1 VTESARLHDRGSTVV
16 YAIAA
21 LIVLSIASA
30 AAWTVMR
37 DYRVAV
43 EHAALHL
50 DNVTVVLAE
59 HTRFALQQA
68 PVAIGERIEAA
79 SPGNAGDSLDGALQ
93 SYFHELFGRIE
104 LAYRGR
110 VVLFRP
116 DGALVASYPEL
127 SDAALATYGSHP
139 LFQHAKSF
147 RNGSLEGPGI
157 IDPGERLIGYR
168 RIADYPVL
176 VVVSTPMSSVLA
188 NWKRDSAI
196 MVLGAV
202 LFAALTAAA
211 AFLLGRN
218 WRLKTA
224 LMADAAERQMRLD
237 SIIGSAMDAVLT
249 VDEDQNIVLFN
260 AAAETIFRCSANEA
274 IGRSLSRFI
283 PERFREV
290 HETHI
295 RRFGEGG
302 VSMRRMGGALVLS
315 GLRSNG
321 EEFPIDASISYATV
335 AGKKFYTVILR
346 DVTARERALEE
357 QRRYQRQLEESERR
371 LNSIIGSAMDAI
383 ITIDERHNIRL
394 FNTAAEQIFRCSA
407 SEAMHAPIERFI
419 PERFRDTHRQHV
431 ERFGES
437 GTTMRRMGETMVLYG
452 LRSTGEEF
460 PIDASISHVT
470 VSGEKYFTVIL
481 RDITE
486 RQRAADE
493 LEQSHRQLREL
504 YEAMHEVREGERTR
518 IARELHDELAQWL
531 TALKMD
537 ASWIASRLPRE
548 HEQLVTKAERM
559 KGVVDNTV
567 AAMRRIAADLRPVML
582 DDLGLVPAIENL
594 LYDLS
599 ERAGIA
605 VSLTG
610 SVGDAELKEPYA
622 TAVYRMVQEALTNVA
637 RHSGGTAVEVH
648 VAAEGGQLRVRIED
662 NGRGF
667 NPDPERKSFGVLGIR
682 ERARTL
688 GGAARIFS
696 PEDGGTIVEIEI
708 PLMARTT
715 ELAQ

>member
-1 VTESARLHDRGSTVV
+1 VTDSARLHDRGSTVV
-16 YAIAA
+16 YVIAA
-21 LIVLSIASA
+21 LIVLSIGSA
-30 AAWTVMR
+30 AVWTVMR

-43 EHAALHL
+43 DHAALHL

-68 PVAIGERIEAA
+68 PVAIGQRIEAA
-79 SPGNAGDSLDGALQ
+79 PPGGGGDGLDGALQ
-93 SYFHELFGRIE
+93 SYFHDLFRRVE

-116 DGALVASYPEL
+116 DGALVASYPAL
-127 SDAALATYGSHP
+127 TKSALATYAGHP
-139 LFQHAKSF
+139 LFEHAKRF
-147 RNGSLEGPGI
+147 RSGSLEGPGVI
-157 IDPGERLIGYR
+157 EPGERLIGYR

-196 MVLGAV
+196 MVVGAV

-211 AFLLGRN
+211 AFLLGRD

-224 LMADAAERQMRLD
+224 LMEGVAERQLRLD
-237 SIIGSAMDAVLT
+237 SIIGSAMDAVIT
-249 VDEDQNIVLFN
+249 VDENQNIVLFN
-260 AAAETIFRCSANEA
+260 AAAETIFRCAAKAA
-274 IGRSLSRFI
+274 IGGPLSRFI
-283 PERFREV
+283 PERFREA
-290 HETHI
+290 HEKHV

-302 VSMRRMGGALVLS
+302 VTMRRMGGALVLS

-335 AGKKFYTVILR
+335 SGKKFYTVILR
-346 DVTARERALEE
+346 DVTARERALQE
-357 QRRYQRQLEESERR
+357 QRRYQRHIEESERR

-383 ITIDERHNIRL
+383 ITIDQRHNICL
-394 FNTAAEQIFRCSA
+394 FNTAAEQIFGWRA
-407 SEAMHAPIERFI
+407 EEMMHQPVDRLI
-419 PERFRDTHRQHV
+419 PERFRPGHRAHV
-431 ERFGES
+431 ARFGES

-452 LRSTGEEF
+452 LRSSGEEF

-470 VSGEKYFTVIL
+470 VAGEKFFTVIL

-486 RQRAADE
+486 RQRAAKE
-493 LEQSHRQLREL
+493 LEHSHQQLREL

-610 SVGDAELKEPYA
+610 GLGDAELKEPYA

-637 RHSGGTAVEVH
+637 RHSGAAAVEVH
-648 VAAEGGQLRVRIED
+648 VAALDGQLRVRIED

-696 PEDGGTIVEIEI
+696 PEGGGTVVEIEI